1 MKLSK
6 VFMAC
11 LVVTT
16 ASFVVAQQPDPTKP
30 PPPGAKPPPPPGAKP
45 PPPGGA
51 MPPPPPGA
59 KPPPPPTGGMQPP
72 PLALSRHLPVVQCH
86 HHHPVQSLH
95 HLAENH
101 YLLLELQNHL
111 AANGWIEEKWVL
123 FVPIFTRCIKI
134 VLSGLSSAGEPCCQL
149 VVVC

>member
-30 PPPGAKPPPPPGAKP
+30 PPPGAKPPPLALSRHLPVVQCLRRHPV
-45 PPPGGA
+45 
-51 MPPPPPGA
+51 
-59 KPPPPPTGGMQPP
+59 QSHRLRQLVECSPP

-111 AANGWIEEKWVL
+111 AANG
-123 FVPIFTRCIKI
+123 
-134 VLSGLSSAGEPCCQL
+134 
-149 VVVC
+149 

>member
-72 PLALSRHLPVVQCH
+72 PLAVSLLLPVVQCH
-86 HHHPVQSLH
+86 HHHPVQSHRLRQQVECSPHHLAVSHHRHPVQSLH

-111 AANGWIEEKWVL
+111 AANG
-123 FVPIFTRCIKI
+123 
-134 VLSGLSSAGEPCCQL
+134 
-149 VVVC
+149 